1 MSPPTPET
9 TDDREM
15 EDGSSDGRSRTVA
28 DERGSADSTTDGS
41 KADDQIELLARIERL
56 EVENNR
62 LRTEYARARQAKHR
76 RTAIALVIVGSLA
89 VLGGVAFPDT
99 REILVAIGATG
110 VFGGI
115 LTYYL
120 APDRFVA
127 AAVGEHVTAT
137 AATNAAAISTALG
150 LREEFVYL
158 PGGDAAASRVYVPQY
173 PEYEPPAIDDGPF
186 VTDPDARGLLLE
198 AAGDGLVR
206 EFERSVSGTAS
217 SNPATLAVQ
226 LADALVEGLELVDR
240 ADPDV
245 DDGRITVAVAG
256 SAFGPVDRFDHPVA
270 SFLAVGVARA
280 LETPVTLEVAER
292 EGDEWLI
299 TCRWA
304 EEASGSV
311 R

>member
-1 MSPPTPET
+1 MSPPTTET
-9 TDDREM
+9 TDDRRTA
-15 EDGSSDGRSRTVA
+15 DGSG
-28 DERGSADSTTDGS
+28 
-41 KADDQIELLARIERL
+41 DDRIELLARIERL
-56 EVENNR
+56 EVENDR
-62 LRTEYARARQAKHR
+62 LRAEYARARQTRHR
-76 RTAIALVIVGSLA
+76 RTAFVLALVGSIA
-89 VLGGVAFPDT
+89 VLGGLLFPDT

-110 VFGGI
+110 IFGGI

-137 AATNAAAISTALG
+137 AASNAAAISTALG
-150 LREEFVYL
+150 LREGVVYL
-158 PGGDAAASRVYVPQY
+158 PGGGAAASRVYVPQY
-173 PEYEPPAIDDGPF
+173 PEYELPAVDDGPF
-186 VTDPDARGLLLE
+186 VTDPDGRGLLLE
-198 AAGDGLVR
+198 ATGDGLVR
-206 EFERSVSGTAS
+206 EFERSVSGAAS

-270 SFLAVGVARA
+270 SFLAVGVDRA

-299 TCRWA
+299 TCRWS
-304 EEASGSV
+304 EEASDSV